1 MQMNNNMK
9 TVLTLG
15 AIAFALAGCGS
26 SPNQT
31 VPNQANLSSN
41 TLQFAVGTANMYG
54 LGTALNVV
62 ATYRQPNGNSGT
74 LLNSPTI
81 TLPVAIPGGSSAGAA
96 GTGYDACSTAPS
108 APATGETRITS
119 TPQAVLSN
127 AVTSFGQSGG
137 VYGLG
142 IEPFNAQGQGD
153 CTPASTGATGTPF
166 QVAPYPVPLYDS
178 LSPSFAGAAGDPN
191 AFVPW
196 GGPPAFLLTG
206 STTSVVGNGNY
217 PAGTAGVSEGIDV
230 FAGIAPV
237 PSGQYTLSLA
247 IPTTTAGTSTPTATF
262 TLPAAL
268 TLLGNATAPAYVPGA
283 TGGGTFGFVMPTSA
297 TEAYLQITDYG
308 PAPDASL
315 TAMTPAVPTV
325 SCNGS
330 GTGDTIKTV
339 GNGVGNAVTYTLETT
354 ASGTLTLPPTLGPG
368 NPATPS
374 VCTAAQN
381 TAANGGVA
389 TPADQISIQVVAF
402 DYDLFHA
409 SYPASLGVA
418 NPVITGTHASDNIT
432 ISPAICQAGVAS
444 CTAALPLLS
453 RRTAYL
459 QRR

>member
-15 AIAFALAGCGS
+15 AIAFALSGCGS

-81 TLPVAIPGGSSAGAA
+81 TLPAAIPAGLSAGAA
-96 GTGYDACSTAPS
+96 GTAYDACSTAPS
-108 APATGETRITS
+108 APAAGETRITS

-142 IEPFNAQGQGD
+142 IEPFNSQGQGD
-153 CTPASTGATGTPF
+153 CTPAGTNATGTPF
-166 QVAPYPVPLYDS
+166 QTAPYPVPLYDS

-206 STTSVVGNGNY
+206 STVSVVGNKNY

-237 PSGQYTLSLA
+237 ASGLYTLSLA
-247 IPTTTAGTSTPTATF
+247 IPTTTAGTSTPSATF
-262 TLPAAL
+262 TLPAGL
-268 TLLGNATAPAYVPGA
+268 TVLGAATAPAFVPGG
-283 TGGGTFGFVMPTSA
+283 TGGGTFAFVMPALA
-297 TEAYLQITDYG
+297 TEAYVQITDVG
-308 PAPDASL
+308 PA
-315 TAMTPAVPTV
+315 TAGAA

-330 GTGDTIKTV
+330 GTGIK
-339 GNGVGNAVTYTLETT
+339 GVGNSTATAATGTPVYYTLEAT
-354 ASGTLTLPPTLGPG
+354 ASGAVTLPPALGPG
-368 NPATPS
+368 ATPS

-381 TAANGGVA
+381 TTANGNTA
-389 TPADQISIQVVAF
+389 TPDDQIVVQVVAF

-418 NPVITGTHASDNIT
+418 SPVITGTHASDNIT
-432 ISPAICQAGVAS
+432 ISPAICQAGGVS

-453 RRTAYL
+453 RRTAAIL
-459 QRR
+459 RN

>member
-15 AIAFALAGCGS
+15 AIAFALSGCGS

-31 VPNQANLSSN
+31 APNVATLSSN

-81 TLPVAIPGGSSAGAA
+81 TLPAAIPGALSAGAA
-96 GTGYDACSTAPS
+96 GTGYDACSTAPT
-108 APATGETRITS
+108 APAAGETRITS
-119 TPQAVLSN
+119 TPQAALSN

-142 IEPFNAQGQGD
+142 IEPFNSQGQGD
-153 CTPASTGATGTPF
+153 CTPASTNATGTPF
-166 QVAPYPVPLYDS
+166 QTAPYPVPLYDTA
-178 LSPSFAGAAGDPN
+178 SPSFAGAAGDPN
-191 AFVPW
+191 AFIPW

-206 STTSVVGNGNY
+206 SAVSVVGSSNY

-237 PSGQYTLSLA
+237 ASGLYTLAVA
-247 IPTTTAGTSTPTATF
+247 IPTTTAGTPTPTATF

-268 TLLGNATAPAYVPGA
+268 TVLGAATAPAYVPGA
-283 TGGGTFGFVMPTSA
+283 TGGGTFAFVMPALA

-308 PAPDASL
+308 PATG
-315 TAMTPAVPTV
+315 TAAG
-325 SCNGS
+325 CNGS
-330 GTGDTIKTV
+330 GTGDTNPTV
-339 GNGVGNAVTYTLETT
+339 GNGVGNAITYTLEAT
-354 ASGTLTLPPTLGPG
+354 ASGTLTLPPALGPG
-368 NPATPS
+368 GAPS

-381 TAANGGVA
+381 VAADGAG
-389 TPADQISIQVVAF
+389 TPDDQISIQVVAF
-402 DYDLFHA
+402 DYDLYHA
-409 SYPASLGVA
+409 SYPASLGVS
-418 NPVITGTHASDNIT
+418 NPVITGAHASDNIT
-432 ISPAICQAGVAS
+432 ISPAICQASGAS

-453 RRTAYL
+453 RRTAYVL
-459 QRR
+459 RK

>member
-15 AIAFALAGCGS
+15 AIAFALSGCGS

-31 VPNQANLSSN
+31 VPNQANLASN

-81 TLPVAIPGGSSAGAA
+81 TLPAAIPGALSTGAGP
-96 GTGYDACSTAPS
+96 TGYDACSTAPS
-108 APATGETRITS
+108 APAAGETRITS
-119 TPQAVLSN
+119 TPQAALSN

-142 IEPFNAQGQGD
+142 IEPFNSQGQGD
-153 CTPASTGATGTPF
+153 CTPASTSATGTPF
-166 QVAPYPVPLYDS
+166 QVAPYPVPLYDAH
-178 LSPSFAGAAGDPN
+178 SPTFVGATGDPN
-191 AFVPW
+191 VFTPW

-206 STTSVVGNGNY
+206 STVSVVGNSNY
-217 PAGTAGVSEGIDV
+217 PTGTAGVSEGIDV

-237 PSGQYTLSLA
+237 ASGLYTLALT

-262 TLPAAL
+262 TLPAGL
-268 TLLGNATAPAYVPGA
+268 TVLGTATAPALVPGA
-283 TGGGTFGFVMPTSA
+283 GAALGGGTLAFVMPTLA
-297 TEAYLQITDYG
+297 TEAYVQITDVG
-308 PAPDASL
+308 PA
-315 TAMTPAVPTV
+315 TAGAA

-330 GTGDTIKTV
+330 GTGI
-339 GNGVGNAVTYTLETT
+339 NGVGNSTATAATGAPVSYTLETT
-354 ASGTLTLPPTLGPG
+354 ASGTLTLPPALGPG
-368 NPATPS
+368 ATPS
-374 VCTAAQN
+374 ICNAAQN
-381 TAANGGVA
+381 TTANAGAA
-389 TPADQISIQVVAF
+389 TPADQVIIQVVAF
-402 DYDLFHA
+402 DYDLYHA

-432 ISPAICQAGVAS
+432 ISPAICQAGGAS
-444 CTAALPLLS
+444 CAAALPLLS
-453 RRTAYL
+453 RRTAAI
-459 QRR
+459 RRL

>member
-1 MQMNNNMK
+1 MQMNNMTKN
-9 TVLTLG
+9 LILCG

-26 SPNQT
+26 SPNQS
-31 VPNQANLSSN
+31 VPNVVSLSSN

-74 LLNSPTI
+74 TLNSPTL
-81 TLPVAIPGGSSAGAA
+81 TLPAAIPAGLSAGSAA
-96 GTGYDACSTAPS
+96 AGYDACSTAPTGP
-108 APATGETRITS
+108 APGETRISSTS
-119 TPQAVLSN
+119 AAVLQS

-153 CTPASTGATGTPF
+153 CTPAGTSATGTPF

-178 LSPSFAGAAGDPN
+178 ASPSFAGAAGDPN

-206 STTSVVGNGNY
+206 STVSVVGNRNY

-237 PSGQYTLSLA
+237 PLGLYTLAVA
-247 IPTTTAGTSTPTATF
+247 IPTTTAGTPSATATF

-268 TLLGNATAPAYVPGA
+268 TVLGAATAPAYVPGA
-283 TGGGTFGFVMPTSA
+283 TGGGTFAFVMPALA
-297 TEAYLQITDYG
+297 TEAYLQITDVG
-308 PAPDASL
+308 PAVAGS
-315 TAMTPAVPTV
+315 A

-330 GTGDTIKTV
+330 GTGIV
-339 GNGVGNAVTYTLETT
+339 GVGNSTAAGTTGSPVTYTLETT
-354 ASGTLTLPPTLGPG
+354 TTGTLTLPPALGPG
-368 NPATPS
+368 ASPS
-374 VCTAAQN
+374 ICTAAQN
-381 TAANGGVA
+381 TAADGAA
-389 TPADQISIQVVAF
+389 TPDDQVIIQVVGF
-402 DYDLFHA
+402 DYDLYHA

-418 NPVITGTHASDNIT
+418 NPAILGAHSSDDIT
-432 ISPAICQAGVAS
+432 ISPAICQVGGGS

-453 RRTAYL
+453 HRTASI
-459 QRR
+459 RRQ